1 MNRSSHWYSGIVGI
15 FIAAI
20 IIFLAI
26 YFFVPEVSQKFFGIS
41 FGEVDDIADAIM
53 MHFEFD
59 GEGSEKIKD
68 YLSSD
73 SGKDVL
79 KKIVK
84 LSKDGNK
91 AVGDILNNPDV
102 KKIFDNAVKYAEA
115 GLGTVEEY
123 VSDHMD
129 ELKELL

>member
-59 GEGSEKIKD
+59 GE
-68 YLSSD
+68 
-73 SGKDVL
+73 
-79 KKIVK
+79 
-84 LSKDGNK
+84 
-91 AVGDILNNPDV
+91 DILNNPDV